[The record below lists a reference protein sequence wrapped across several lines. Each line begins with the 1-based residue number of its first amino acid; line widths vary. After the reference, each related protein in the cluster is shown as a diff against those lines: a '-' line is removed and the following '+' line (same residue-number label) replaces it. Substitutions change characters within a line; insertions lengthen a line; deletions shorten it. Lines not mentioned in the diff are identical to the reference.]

1 MSLIWP
7 GPQSIYL
14 LNRLTKF
21 ISNNYPSVKNSF
33 QIARNLEED
42 MRKLLSQNRSMVDV
56 DNEVYYFGDPSDL
69 LIELLIRTG
78 NDEVFPNLLINS
90 YGLANIKDEG
100 CEELFDIIVGTIEYH
115 LKQPLSTKVVEAWDS
130 KTYQIYIVKKAH
142 LLIENFDKNR
152 LGIFLYLLYMRDL
165 FKGNKEV
172 CVIISDLEPL
182 IKRSIVLEQELGTMD
197 REAFLSRNDKYK
209 ESYDLLYEL
218 YKTKSIAYFCFVL
231 LNILLTD
238 SGPYLQIIR
247 DTRTNNAIEIRNS
260 RSFEILMNRCEQ
272 SGARYT
278 VSFLIMADYNQA
290 HANIVIID
298 RKMKTIERYEPN
310 GYLSDRVSLSRARQH
325 LFGDISERADDV
337 LHALSR
343 KLGYKYEPPMYFCP
357 KYGVQQIELHF
368 EKTVGYCVTWSILYG
383 IERLQSGLPKEEIAA
398 NFIDILVNRYS
409 LEGTTEKEKAKSVE
423 SLLILKVAA
432 IFQDMDHIYTELSTA
447 LGVKVKY
454 EQGKLV
460 YFS

>member
-7 GPQSIYL
+7 GPQSVYL

-21 ISNNYPSVKNSF
+21 ISDNYPSVKNPF

-42 MRKLLSQNRSMVDV
+42 TRKLLSQNRSMVDV
-56 DNEVYYFGDPSDL
+56 DNEVYYVGDISDL
-69 LIELLIRTG
+69 LIELLIRSG

-100 CEELFDIIVGTIEYH
+100 SEELLDIIVSTIEYH
-115 LKQPLSTKVVEAWDS
+115 VKQPLITKINETWNS
-130 KTYQIYIVKKAH
+130 KTYQIYVVKKAYV
-142 LLIENFDKNR
+142 LVENFDRNR
-152 LGIFLYLLYMRDL
+152 LGIFLYLMYMRDL
-165 FKGNKEV
+165 FKENKEV
-172 CVIISDLEPL
+172 CVIISDLAPL
-182 IKRSIVLEQELGTMD
+182 IKRCMVLEQELGMMD
-197 REAFLSRNDKYK
+197 REAFLLRNSKYK
-209 ESYDLLYEL
+209 EDYESLYEL
-218 YKTKSIAYFCFVL
+218 YKKKSIAYFRFVL
-231 LNILLTD
+231 LNLLLAD
-238 SGPYLQIIR
+238 SGPYLQVIR
-247 DTRTNNAIEIRNS
+247 DEQTNDLVEVRNS

-278 VSFLIMADYNQA
+278 VSFLIMSDYKKA

-310 GYLSDRVSLSRARQH
+310 GYLSDRVSLGRTRRN
-325 LFGDISERADDV
+325 LLGDISEKADDV
-337 LHALSR
+337 LHELSR

-357 KYGVQQIELHF
+357 KYGIQQIELHF

-383 IERLQSGLPKEEIAA
+383 IERLQSGLPKEQIAA
-398 NFIDILVNRYS
+398 NFIDILVDRYA
-409 LEGTTEKEKAKSVE
+409 LEGITEKEKAKSIE
-423 SLLILKVAA
+423 ALLAAKVAA
-432 IFQDMDHIYTELSTA
+432 IFADMDLIYTELSTA